1 MKYISVIAML
11 LASTEAVKVGFFD
24 LPAEENTKSVDQAR
38 ALNKADIDILAQID
52 FKLDQAGRNAVQGE
66 LGRTLAMSKVNEMK
80 LSLSQVKE
88 NFVKETQQ
96 AVSDGS
102 TAAPAD
108 DETEIFSVAQKPMY
122 TLAKKQTNLKEL
134 EKKAHQFESRIPK
147 IHEIEIELGLPD
159 NVDDSELTAVKST
172 MEKAINDAQSSLHSQ
187 QVTEAK
193 AAAEAAAAAAPPKQD
208 EVPTKPNE

>member
-1 MKYISVIAML
+1 
-11 LASTEAVKVGFFD
+11 
-24 LPAEENTKSVDQAR
+24 
-38 ALNKADIDILAQID
+38 
-52 FKLDQAGRNAVQGE
+52 
-66 LGRTLAMSKVNEMK
+66 MSKVNEMK

-88 NFVKETQQ
+88 NFIKETQQ
-96 AVSDGS
+96 AVSDGI
-102 TAAPAD
+102 TASPQD
-108 DETEIFSVAQKPMY
+108 SEESELFSVVQKPMY

-172 MEKAINDAQSSLHSQ
+172 MEKAINDAQSTLHSQ

-208 EVPTKPNE
+208 EVPTKPNEWWLSSIR

>member
-11 LASTEAVKVGFFD
+11 FASTEAIKVGFFD

-38 ALNKADIDILAQID
+38 ALNKADIDILAQVD
-52 FKLDQAGRNAVQGE
+52 FKLDQAQRNAAQGE

-80 LSLSQVKE
+80 LSLTQVKD

-96 AVSDGS
+96 AVSDGN
-102 TAAPAD
+102 TAPAD
-108 DETEIFSVAQKPMY
+108 EENELFSVAQKPMY

-134 EKKAHQFESRIPK
+134 EKKAKQFESRIPK

-159 NVDDSELTAVKST
+159 NVEDSELTAVKNT
-172 MEKAINDAQSSLHSQ
+172 MEKALNDAQSTLHTQ
-187 QVTEAK
+187 QVAEAK
-193 AAAEAAAAAAPPKQD
+193 AAAEAAAAAAPKKEE